1 MALKVLMQRKR
12 IDLKTKERDEKRAAL
27 DALKAREAELE
38 IAIRE
43 VSNEDEQAAVQEEV
57 DNLIQ
62 EKEQLE
68 SVVADLDE
76 TIADLQE
83 ELDAMEAE
91 QDTESGADQERSD
104 SSATR
109 NAASAENENS
119 TRQRSAGRACN
130 GKRSENPMIVN
141 DLTRS
146 HAQARA
152 LVFGSMTRA
161 EQEEMVQRA
170 EVKEFLDSVRDVLRS
185 RNSGGQK
192 RAINNI
198 GLTIPEVFLGLLR
211 QNVDNYSKLTPHV
224 TIHNVDGEGRIL
236 LGGDIPEAVWTECC
250 ANLNELTIGFNQ
262 DAFGC
267 WKLGGFFV
275 ICNANLED
283 SYLDMAAEILT
294 TLAQSLAYTEDKT
307 YLYGNGTNM
316 PLGIATRLAQT
327 SQPAGYPATA
337 RAWEDLHST
346 HVVTIAN
353 TYTGIALFQ
362 QLALNAG
369 LAKSKYARGGLTWVM
384 NETTYTFLKVQAMS
398 INAAGA
404 IVSGMENTMP
414 VAGGSVVILPDSII
428 PDYNLFV
435 GYFEHYHRANRAGA
449 KYASS
454 DEYYFLSDQTVFK
467 ATERWDGKPLIA
479 EAFVLIGINGTS
491 PTTAATFAGDGA
503 NEPQAILMPATATVT
518 VGSTLTLNPT
528 IIPYGVGTTF
538 SWVSGTAAK
547 ATVNSVTGEITGV
560 STGSS
565 VITVTAANGL
575 TAQTT
580 VTVAAG
586 EG

>member
-76 TIADLQE
+76 TIGDLEE
-83 ELDAMEAE
+83 ELEALEKE
-91 QDTESGADQERSD
+91 QDTTPPEGGDE
-104 SSATR
+104 
-109 NAASAENENS
+109 
-119 TRQRSAGRACN
+119 GRAHDPAN
-130 GKRSENPMIVN
+130 KKRSENPMIVN

-152 LVFGSMTRA
+152 LVYGNMTRA
-161 EQEEMVQRA
+161 EQQEMIQR
-170 EVKEFLDSVRDVLRS
+170 EDVKAFVDNIRS
-185 RNSGGQK
+185 AMRARGQT

-198 GLTIPEVFLGLLR
+198 GLTIPDVFLGLLR
-211 QNVDNYSKLTPHV
+211 QNVLIYSKLTGRV
-224 TIHNVDGEGRIL
+224 TVQNVKGEGRVLIT
-236 LGGDIPEAVWTECC
+236 GDIPEAVWTECC
-250 ANLNELTIGFNQ
+250 ANLNELSMTFYR
-262 DAFGC
+262 DLFGC
-267 WKLGGFFV
+267 FKLGGYFIV
-275 ICNANLED
+275 CNANLED
-283 SYLDMAAEILT
+283 SDLDLAAEILT
-294 TLAQSLAYTEDKT
+294 TLAQSLGYTDDKT
-307 YLYGNGTNM
+307 ILYGTGTNM
-316 PLGIATRLAQT
+316 PLGIVPSLAQQ
-327 SQPAGYPATA
+327 SQPADYPATA
-337 RAWEDLHST
+337 RPWVDLHST
-346 HVVTIAN
+346 NVITIAN
-353 TYTGIALFQ
+353 TYTGLGLFQ
-362 QLALNAG
+362 QLALAAG
-369 LAKSKYARGGLTWVM
+369 YAKNKYARGEKTWVM
-384 NETTYTFLKVQAMS
+384 NEFTYNFLLVQAMNIDAS
-398 INAAGA
+398 GA
-404 IVSGMENTMP
+404 ITSGVNGTMP
-414 VAGGSVVILPDSII
+414 VIGGAIVILPDSIV
-428 PDYNLFV
+428 PDYNIV
-435 GYFEHYHRANRAGA
+435 MGYFELYRKVDRAGE

-454 DEYYFLSDQTVFK
+454 DEYFFLSDQTVFK
-467 ATERWDGKPLIA
+467 ATVRWDGKPLIR

-538 SWVSGTAAK
+538 SWASGTAAK